1 MATAALQSPTPPP
14 ALTTEGSPRYL
25 DPRDQFI
32 RSPQPISLT
41 RLAGQWHQ
49 PGRRDG
55 HSLMALYRRSKQE
68 GWEQCRAAYHTRR
81 KESSE
86 AETAHAAD
94 SPAVLWARYVRY
106 RLPQILQ
113 ALVEQAEKGNLT
125 AIKIILEAE
134 GLTEKSGLLD
144 AEDNYPRIVAECC
157 LLADERLPEEQR

>member
-1 MATAALQSPTPPP
+1 MATAVLQSPTPPP
-14 ALTTEGSPRYL
+14 ALTTQGPPRYL

-32 RSPQPISLT
+32 RSPQPISLA

-68 GWEQCRAAYHTRR
+68 DWEQCRAAYHTRR
-81 KESSE
+81 EAS
-86 AETAHAAD
+86 AETGAMASSD
-94 SPAVLWARYVRY
+94 PPAVLWARYVRY

-113 ALVEQAEKGNLT
+113 ALVGQAEKGNLT

-134 GLTEKSGLLD
+134 GLTERSGLLD

-157 LLADERLPEEQR
+157 LLADERNPEGQG